1 MRLDVRKI
9 DERIEKLQELRRIAM
24 DAEMTQLLSEFAL
37 SENGASSAPGA
48 TATAGLAPT
57 AMAPEVGDG
66 VSDLVKAVLDGKEAL
81 PRGIAGAG
89 WSNRKG

>member
-1 MRLDVRKI
+1 
-9 DERIEKLQELRRIAM
+9 
-24 DAEMTQLLSEFAL
+24 
-37 SENGASSAPGA
+37 
-48 TATAGLAPT
+48 
-57 AMAPEVGDG
+57 